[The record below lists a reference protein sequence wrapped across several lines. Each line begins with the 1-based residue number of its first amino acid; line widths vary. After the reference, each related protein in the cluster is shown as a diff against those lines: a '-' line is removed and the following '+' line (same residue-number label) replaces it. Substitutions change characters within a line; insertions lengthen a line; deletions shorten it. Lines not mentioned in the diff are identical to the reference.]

1 MFNYTLEFN
10 KESPFH
16 NEVHLPFPSEESYE
30 KAMDWYN
37 SQSKKQIL
45 HFCEG
50 QGISLNSRKKNTLLE
65 HWTDL
70 AMAVYAWSEHPV
82 TKQFGEE
89 NVKYMPAIQHLKKIQ
104 IKLYEESIGE
114 GA

>member
-1 MFNYTLEFN
+1 MTDLYCITLEYEN
-10 KESPFH
+10 K
-16 NEVHLPFPSEESYE
+16 NEMDLSNEWSLCFPSEESYE

-70 AMAVYAWSEHPV
+70 AMAVYAWSEYPV
-82 TKQFGEE
+82 TKQFGED
-89 NVKYMPAIQHLKKIQ
+89 NVKYMPIIQHIKKIQ
-104 IKLYEESIGE
+104 IELYEAS
-114 GA
+114 